1 MASAHSFRQRRGPV
15 FFRSGHTRYGALA
28 LLLVSTF
35 SLIGCRDFGAPAFS
49 MLGSYFPAWLACAG
63 IGLVVAIGARVLLIF
78 AGIDE
83 VLPWRLFV
91 YTCLALAV
99 AFMSSLLL

>member
-1 MASAHSFRQRRGPV
+1 MASAHSFRQRRRSW
-15 FFRSGHTRYGALA
+15 FSRSGYTRYGALA

-49 MLGSYFPAWLACAG
+49 LLGSYFPAWLACAG
-63 IGLVVAIGARVLLIF
+63 IGLAVAIGARVLLIF

-99 AFMSSLLL
+99 AFTSSLLF

>member
-1 MASAHSFRQRRGPV
+1 MASAHFFRQRRGSL
-15 FFRSGHTRYGALA
+15 FSRSGYTRYAALA

-49 MLGSYFPAWLACAG
+49 LLGSYFPAWLACAG
-63 IGLVVAIGARVLLIF
+63 IGLAVAIVARVLLIF

-83 VLPWRLFV
+83 VLPWRLFI

-99 AFMSSLLL
+99 AFTSSLLF